1 MILNKNKNR
10 VLAIDLKILKIKAL
24 TAKKLKQEDFKRIN
38 KSLFY
43 NMTPCP
49 LNLFGFIIFLISLPV
64 HAENMWTTVQPSY
77 RQVIVTGFS
86 RARHS
91 MVLSTEVEGKVERVF
106 ADVGDIIPKHG
117 KVACLDD
124 TFVKI
129 DINLEKSEIAQY
141 QNDIHYFKK
150 QVERYQN
157 LVGKN
162 SAAVSKLDDWQR
174 QLANAQHQKQQKK
187 LDKLRQQEKRKRHCI
202 KSPAGWHVID
212 RYVEPGQWLLIGNQV
227 AKVGNYTKLLV
238 PLALSVNELKAL
250 ENNQHQLV
258 VGLPEYG
265 QQVPATIER
274 ISPAF
279 DEKSRKVQV
288 DLLLEKNLP
297 VNRGG
302 LRVELRLNLPDP
314 SGTFSILAGA
324 LDKRFEEVWLERKN
338 GGALRV
344 ELLGYADNGQVRI
357 ASPEINIGDQF
368 KILKP

>member
-1 MILNKNKNR
+1 MKQQCF
-10 VLAIDLKILKIKAL
+10 KITTNSKCCNIIPYL
-24 TAKKLKQEDFKRIN
+24 TNIFI
-38 KSLFY
+38 
-43 NMTPCP
+43 
-49 LNLFGFIIFLISLPV
+49 IIFLIISVPA
-64 HAENMWTTVQPSY
+64 HAENTWTTVQPSY
-77 RQVIVTGFS
+77 RQVVVTGFS

-91 MVLSTEVEGKVERVF
+91 MVLSTEVDGKVERVF

-117 KVACLDD
+117 KVTCLDD

-129 DINLEKSEIAQY
+129 DINLAKSEIAQY
-141 QNDIHYFKK
+141 QNDIHYFEK
-150 QVERYQN
+150 QVERYRD

-162 SAAVSKLDDWQR
+162 SAAVSQLDDWQR
-174 QLANAQHQKQQKK
+174 QLANAQRREQQKK
-187 LDKLRQQEKRKRHCI
+187 LDKQRQQEKRKRHCI
-202 KSPAGWHVID
+202 KSPAGWYVIN
-212 RYVEPGQWLLIGNQV
+212 RYVEPGQWLVIGSQV

-238 PLALSVNELKAL
+238 PLALSVNELKIL
-250 ENNQHQLV
+250 ENNQHNLIV
-258 VGLPEYG
+258 SLPEYG

-302 LRVELRLNLPDP
+302 LRVEVKLNLPDP

-338 GGALRV
+338 GEPLRV

-357 ASPEINIGDQF
+357 ASPEIKIGDQF